1 MSLLGSIGGVAASGI
16 ASVARDAGQPAA
28 GADAVG
34 QIPGEQHGQGSFAQ
48 ALGGEWSVGSLDAP
62 EGAVSAS
69 RPLGGVAGQ
78 LQKLGD
84 LQSEGATASRALAT
98 GQAADPESV
107 VMAVERARLSMQLAS
122 QLRTKGVEALQ
133 DVFHTQV

>member
-16 ASVARDAGQPAA
+16 ASVARDAAQPAA
-28 GADAVG
+28 GGDAVG
-34 QIPGEQHGQGSFAQ
+34 QIPGQGSFAQ
-48 ALGGEWSVGSLDAP
+48 ALDGEWSVGSLDAP
-62 EGAVSAS
+62 DGPVAAS
-69 RPLGGVAGQ
+69 HPLGGVAGQ
-78 LQKLGD
+78 LEKLGD

-122 QLRTKGVEALQ
+122 QLRNKAVEAFT
-133 DVFHTQV
+133 DIFHTQV